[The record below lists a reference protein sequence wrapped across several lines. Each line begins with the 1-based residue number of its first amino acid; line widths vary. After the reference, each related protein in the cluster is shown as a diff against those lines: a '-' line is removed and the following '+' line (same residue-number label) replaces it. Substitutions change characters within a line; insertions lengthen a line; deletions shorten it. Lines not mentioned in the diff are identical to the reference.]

1 MTNLKAA
8 IEAGKTALGIE
19 LGSTRIKAVLIGPD
33 HTPIASGDH
42 AWENRMEDG
51 VWTYHL
57 EDAWAGLQDAYRNL
71 VNDVQEKYGTT
82 LRTVGAMGF
91 SGMMHGYLVFDEN
104 GEQLAPFRTWRNV
117 MTEAAAVELTE
128 LFNFNIP
135 LRWSISHLYQAM
147 LNKEEHLPKVA
158 FQTTLAG
165 YIHWKLTGR
174 KVLGVG
180 EASGVFP
187 IDSNTNDYDAG
198 MMAKFNEKLA
208 AAGLPYTLQDIF
220 PTVLCAGEEAGT
232 LTEEGA
238 KLLDPT
244 GTLQAGI
251 PLCPPE
257 GDAGTGMVATNSVSP
272 RTGNVSAGT
281 SVFSMVVLEK
291 PLSKV
296 YPEIDMATT
305 PTGKPVAMV
314 HGNTCTSE
322 LDAWVKMFG
331 ELLAAGGAQVSKS
344 QLYELLYTKALEGDA
359 DCGGLVGFN
368 YYAGEPVTKVDEG
381 RPLFVRRP
389 ESPLT
394 LANFMRAQLYSAMA
408 TLKVGMEIL
417 EEEKVA
423 MDSLLGHG
431 GLFKT
436 KGVGQRL
443 MAGALNVPVAVMET
457 AGEGGPWGMSL
468 LAAYAANKA
477 EGESLEAYLNEKVFS
492 AAKSERM
499 DPLPED
505 TAGFEAF
512 MKNYKACLDVERAAA
527 VL

>member
-1 MTNLKAA
+1 MNTNIKAA

-33 HTPIASGDH
+33 HNPIASGDH

-71 VNDVQEKYGTT
+71 TKDVEEKYGTT
-82 LRTVGAMGF
+82 LRTVGSMGF

-147 LNKEEHLPKVA
+147 LNKEEHLPRVT

-165 YIHWKLTGR
+165 YVHWKLTGR

-187 IDSNTNDYDAG
+187 IDSTTNDYDAG

-305 PTGKPVAMV
+305 PTGMPVAMV

-394 LANFMRAQLYSAMA
+394 LANFMRTQLYSAMA

-417 EEEKVA
+417 EEEQVA

-468 LAAYAANKA
+468 
-477 EGESLEAYLNEKVFS
+477 
-492 AAKSERM
+492 
-499 DPLPED
+499 
-505 TAGFEAF
+505 
-512 MKNYKACLDVERAAA
+512 
-527 VL
+527 